1 MEHRDLVIV
10 GAGPAGLAA
19 SIYARR
25 SLMNAITL
33 EQESLGG
40 QLILS
45 STIDNYPGCPRIEG
59 YDLAEAMRKQAED
72 LGAEIRMDTV
82 QALDRDPQT
91 GHFTVTATTASYD
104 AAAVILAAG
113 ARPRPADFEG
123 EERFTGHGV
132 SYCAA
137 CDGMFYRDK
146 HVFVVGGGNSAVEEA
161 LFLARLANKVTLIVR
176 KDHLRAQRALVQ
188 ELEASKQVNIM
199 FNTQLMALDG
209 SSLPSSLT
217 FMDTASKYTWTETY
231 DEGSF
236 GIFVLVGRDP
246 QSELARGL
254 AELNENGYIITDE
267 RMTTRTPGFFV
278 AGDVREKPLRQIV
291 TAASD
296 GAIAATSAAAYLG
309 HSVES

>member
-25 SLMNAITL
+25 SLMNTTTL

-72 LGAEIRMDTV
+72 LGTEIRMDTV

-123 EERFTGHGV
+123 EERFAGHGV
-132 SYCAA
+132 SYCAT

-146 HVFVVGGGNSAVEEA
+146 RVFVVGGGNSAAEEA
-161 LFLARLANKVTLIVR
+161 LFLARLANNVTLIVR
-176 KDHLRAQRALVQ
+176 KDHLRAQRALVE
-188 ELEASKQVNIM
+188 ELEASEHVNIM
-199 FNTQLMALDG
+199 FNTQLITLDG

-217 FMDTASKYTWTETY
+217 FMDTVSKYTWTETY

-236 GIFVLVGRDP
+236 GVFVLVGRDP

-254 AELNENGYIITDE
+254 AELNENGYVITDE